1 MRRRFLHSRWS
12 VEMTTTKTRIMA
24 DNFKKFLSFSRGER
38 IAIITIVSLIVI
50 ILIIKYLLVLNP
62 PKRDYFKHDFD
73 SIIAR
78 REMVM
83 DSMRIADSVE
93 KANPSFRARRS
104 DIAVI
109 SSEAKQNRDL
119 SEAKA
124 FAKGEKI
131 SNKKSYQSN
140 QTEEIFPLPMVVGR
154 NDIVVDLNT
163 ADTTLLKQLPGIG
176 SAFAKWIVSY
186 RDKLGGYC
194 ETEQLLEVY
203 RMDTNRFN
211 DIERFV
217 KIDSVFVPNRLRI
230 NSDAFK
236 VLLKHPYL
244 EYEDVKK
251 IVNYREQKGLITS
264 WGQLQKILGD
274 SLNPRLRYYIDYK

>member
-1 MRRRFLHSRWS
+1 M
-12 VEMTTTKTRIMA
+12 

-62 PKRDYFKHDFD
+62 PKRDYFKHDLD

-83 DSMRIADSVE
+83 DSVRIADSVE
-93 KANPSFRARRS
+93 KVRHVVGAQRATSEKSEKTYRKDNPSHKEVPHPFGVRNDSGYTANPKRHSTTPPQTKSKPARRVPT
-104 DIAVI
+104 AVTV
-109 SSEAKQNRDL
+109 
-119 SEAKA
+119 
-124 FAKGEKI
+124 
-131 SNKKSYQSN
+131 
-140 QTEEIFPLPMVVGR
+140 TEPI
-154 NDIVVDLNT
+154 DLNA
-163 ADTTLLKQLPGIG
+163 ADTTMLQQLPGIG
-176 SAFAKWIVSY
+176 GAYAKWIVDY
-186 RDKLGGYC
+186 REKLGGYC

-211 DIERFV
+211 DFERFV
-217 KIDSVFVPNRLRI
+217 KIDSTFIPKRLRI

-244 EYEDVKK
+244 EYDDVKK

-264 WGQLQKILGD
+264 WKQLEKIVGEGI
-274 SLNPRLRYYIDYK
+274 NPRLRYYIDYQ

>member
-1 MRRRFLHSRWS
+1 M
-12 VEMTTTKTRIMA
+12 

-38 IAIITIVSLIVI
+38 IAIITIVSFIVI

-62 PKRDYFKHDFD
+62 PKRDYFKHDLD

-83 DSMRIADSVE
+83 DSVRIAYSVE

-109 SSEAKQNRDL
+109 SSEAKRNR
-119 SEAKA
+119 E
-124 FAKGEKI
+124 I

-140 QTEEIFPLPMVVGR
+140 QTEEISPLPMVVGR
-154 NDIVVDLNT
+154 NDIVVDLNA
-163 ADTTLLKQLPGIG
+163 ADTTQLQQLPGIG
-176 SAFAKWIVSY
+176 TAYAKWIVDY
-186 RDKLGGYC
+186 REKLGGYC
-194 ETEQLLEVY
+194 ETGQLLEVY
-203 RMDTNRFN
+203 RMDTIRFN

-217 KIDSVFVPNRLRI
+217 KIDSVFVPNQLRI

-236 VLLKHPYL
+236 TLLKHPYL

-251 IVNYREQKGLITS
+251 IVNYREQKGMITS
-264 WGQLQKILGD
+264 WEQLTKIVGD
-274 SLNPRLRYYIDYK
+274 DINPRLRYYIDYK